1 MEPIIKPWLYDLHA
15 EVGFSLSMTA
25 SMIFWGCYA
34 YEGRWYQFLSAFVV
48 QALACF
54 VARSRFQACTEE
66 RHRLNQENADLKHER
81 FEMHRKFEK
90 HDEKMS
96 ALISKVVESEDML
109 RWERA
114 GKEILLARCAAL
126 EMDRKQLQGALA
138 QSQPAV
144 ALQQGKVE
152 LEGKLAEQQR
162 AGQEKDRVIAG
173 LRSELDNSKASRE
186 KVQNEN
192 KQLRAEL
199 ACLDMEQMDQ
209 ERGFRDCSLLNGMQ
223 GDTINRL
230 ERKVESMESEVQ
242 YHRTECRQQR
252 FAAAAMVM
260 TLNQENE
267 RYKEQIKE
275 MEQESRLT
283 PFTPLTPLTPVS
295 SSAPSSD
302 YDGGDEVSSSSC
314 EESQSVSDG
323 DEEDE
328 DSEGSTVTVESGA
341 SDEGSWDLL
350 GFSEVEEV
358 EWA

>member
-48 QALACF
+48 QALAWF

-66 RHRLNQENADLKHER
+66 RHRLNREHADLKHER

-126 EMDRKQLQGALA
+126 EMVGKQLEGKLAEVQGATA
-138 QSQPAV
+138 SQKDK
-144 ALQQGKVE
+144 GE
-152 LEGKLAEQQR
+152 LEGKLADEQR
-162 AGQEKDRVIAG
+162 AGREKERLIED
-173 LRSELDNSKASRE
+173 LRSELDNSKASRK
-186 KVQNEN
+186 KVQDEN

-199 ACLDMEQMDQ
+199 ACLDLEQMEQK
-209 ERGFRDCSLLNGMQ
+209 FCSRDCSLLNSMQ

-230 ERKVESMESEVQ
+230 EKKVDSMESEVQ
-242 YHRTECRQQR
+242 YHRTECRSQR

-267 RYKEQIKE
+267 RYKEQIEE

-283 PFTPLTPLTPVS
+283 PFTPLTSLTPVS
-295 SSAPSSD
+295 SSASSSD
-302 YDGGDEVSSSSC
+302 YDGGDEASLSSC
-314 EESQSVSDG
+314 GVGQSVSEG
-323 DEEDE
+323 EDQG
-328 DSEGSTVTVESGA
+328 SEGSTVTVESGA
-341 SDEGSWDLL
+341 SDGESWDLL
-350 GFSEVEEV
+350 IFSEVEDIE
-358 EWA
+358 AA